1 MKKILMILDHNNIFK
16 GSVPTESSLD
26 VEKMVKKFN
35 EEKYEV
41 TITTYNDILKNIRNG
56 KKYENHDIIYTSS
69 ETVEYKHYLD
79 DILYILSEK
88 NNLIPRYEIFR
99 AHENKGFQE
108 LLKLKYNIF
117 SNNGYPYASPN
128 DIERDYKKLKF
139 PLVYKTLNGACS
151 KGVFKV
157 DNKKELLDVYDTVN
171 HDDKS
176 FLFKLKM
183 SIKKKF
189 FNDNL
194 RVFNKAWYWFVGK
207 NQYFVLQDF
216 IPDLDGDW
224 KVLVFNNKYYALKR
238 SAKEGDF
245 RASGSGLLDYEAKA
259 PDLLL
264 NFAKEIYDI
273 LDIPFISLDIA
284 ISKNKKGEENCHL
297 IEFQGTHF
305 GPVTLTESKRY
316 YAKNKKTWNCIE
328 SRSNLEDEYV
338 SSYIEYINRQL

>member
-16 GSVPTESSLD
+16 GSIPTESSLD
-26 VEKMVKKFN
+26 VDKMIKKFN

-41 TITTYNDILKNIRNG
+41 TTITYNDILKNIRKG
-56 KKYENHDIIYTSS
+56 EKYENYDIIYTSS
-69 ETVEYKHYLD
+69 ETIEYKHYLD

-108 LLKLKYNIF
+108 LLKLKYNIL

-128 DIERDYKKLKF
+128 DIERDYEDLKF

-157 DNKKELLDVYDTVN
+157 DNKKELLDVYDSVN
-171 HDDKS
+171 HYDKS
-176 FLFKLKM
+176 FLFKFKM
-183 SIKKKF
+183 AIKKKF
-189 FNDNL
+189 FDNNF

-216 IPDLDGDW
+216 IPELDGDW

-238 SAKEGDF
+238 SVREGDF
-245 RASGSGLLDYEAKA
+245 RASGSGLLDYEAIA
-259 PDLLL
+259 SDLLL
-264 NFAKEIYDI
+264 DFAKEIYES
-273 LDIPFISLDIA
+273 LDVPFISLDIA
-284 ISKNKKGEENCHL
+284 ISKNKKGEEKCHL

-316 YAKNKKTWNCIE
+316 YTKNKKKWSCIE
-328 SRSNLEDEYV
+328 SRSNLEEEYV
-338 SSYIEYINRQL
+338 SSYIEYMNKQ